1 MKYLLVAVVA
11 LVTLGILGFFAF
23 AWYPAIAPVAAAAPR
38 SFARDLISKGQ
49 MLAGGGY
56 CAECH
61 TAKGE
66 APYAGGYPMATPFGT
81 IYSTNITPDPDTGIG
96 TWSEVAFARAMRE
109 GVAQDGS
116 LLYPAFPYD
125 HFARLTDEDV
135 AALYAYFM
143 TRAPVHAPAR
153 ANDLQFPLNIRYMLA
168 GWRLLFFRS
177 ERFAPDAGKSAA
189 WNRGAYLAEGL
200 SHCGA
205 CHTPRNRLGA
215 ESASDAYAG
224 AVIDNWVAPPLT
236 AANPAPV
243 PWTQRELQL
252 YLHDGSTALHGVAAG
267 PMAPVVHGLAALP
280 EADIEAIAFYIADLD
295 GAGGRAAATAA
306 AIARAM
312 SYAALGTGHGV
323 DADTRLYIAACASCH
338 YNAGAPNALRPDLA
352 LSSALYL
359 PDPNN
364 LIQPVLHGIGSRE
377 GIPDIVMP
385 GFGHALSENDIAR
398 IAAYLRRTRT
408 NLPPWPDLDAK
419 IAALRAS
426 DAPAH

>member
-11 LVTLGILGFFAF
+11 LGTLGILGFFAF
-23 AWYPAIAPVAAAAPR
+23 AWYPAIPPVAAAASR
-38 SFARDLISKGQ
+38 SFPPALITKGQ
-49 MLAGGGY
+49 MLAGAGF

-61 TAKGE
+61 TAKGR

-81 IYSTNITPDPDTGIG
+81 IYSSNITPDRDTGIG

-125 HFARLTDEDV
+125 HFTRLSDEDV

-153 ANDLQFPLNIRYMLA
+153 ANDLQIPLNIRYVLA
-168 GWRLLFFRS
+168 GWRLMFFRS
-177 ERFAPDAGKSAA
+177 ERFAPDAGRSAA
-189 WNRGAYLAEGL
+189 WNRGAYLAQGL

-236 AANPAPV
+236 AANPAPA
-243 PWTQRELQL
+243 PWTQHELRL
-252 YLHDGSTALHGVAAG
+252 FLHDGFTPLHGVAAG

-280 EADIEAIAFYIADLD
+280 MADVEAIALYIADLD

-312 SYAALGTGHGV
+312 SYASLGTGHGI
-323 DADTRLYIAACASCH
+323 DADARLYIIACASCH

-359 PDPNN
+359 ADPNN

-377 GIPDIVMP
+377 GIPGVVMP
-385 GFGHALSENDIAR
+385 GFGRALSDNDIAR
-398 IAAYLRRTRT
+398 IAAYLRRSRT

-419 IAALRAS
+419 IAALRGN
-426 DAPAH
+426 DATAH